1 MKWLRKAIVSWLG
14 VYSAHDDKED
24 AIQKDIWLDKEEDNA
39 YSQTSPSCD
48 PVLNFK
54 IYNAHGGKIVEF
66 SSHKNISKN
75 TLGSGRPDTELYI
88 ITDAED
94 FGTAIMNIAVMQRLR
109 TGV

>member
-1 MKWLRKAIVSWLG
+1 MRWLKKSIAEWLG
-14 VYSAHDDKED
+14 VYSIHDSDNDKVVTWTD
-24 AIQKDIWLDKEEDNA
+24 EEPSSR
-39 YSQTSPSCD
+39 SQSPNCD

-66 SSHKNISKN
+66 TSEQRTGSLKQQ
-75 TLGSGRPDTELYI
+75 LGTTELYI

>member
-1 MKWLRKAIVSWLG
+1 MGWLKKSIASWLG
-14 VYSAHDDKED
+14 VYSIYDNDTVETWTD
-24 AIQKDIWLDKEEDNA
+24 EEP
-39 YSQTSPSCD
+39 SSKSRSPNCD

-66 SSHKNISKN
+66 TSERQSG
-75 TLGSGRPDTELYI
+75 TLKQQLGTGTTELYL